1 MSISLILAGTLRSK
15 RYVNEL
21 FKNKIFPKKIIFYS
35 KSKDKEFL
43 KKIEKFNIKF
53 KFFYIKDI
61 NNKNIIKE
69 ILKTSSEYFL
79 YSGYPGEIIKS
90 NILEKKKIIHC
101 HPGLLP
107 NFRGSTVMYYSLI
120 LSKKIYCSC
129 IQLNK
134 KIDEGK
140 ILFIQKFKKPKNLYT
155 LEKNFDNNVR
165 AKTLISFLKKKK
177 RFILKKKSA
186 SSNYYIAHPLIR
198 QIVLNRKS
206 LEFIKDIKLKND

>member
-1 MSISLILAGTLRSK
+1 
-15 RYVNEL
+15 
-21 FKNKIFPKKIIFYS
+21 
-35 KSKDKEFL
+35 
-43 KKIEKFNIKF
+43 
-53 KFFYIKDI
+53 
-61 NNKNIIKE
+61 
-69 ILKTSSEYFL
+69 
-79 YSGYPGEIIKS
+79 
-90 NILEKKKIIHC
+90 
-101 HPGLLP
+101 
-107 NFRGSTVMYYSLI
+107 MYYSLI

-140 ILFIQKFKKPKNLYT
+140 ILFIQKFKKPKNLHT
-155 LEKNFDNNVR
+155 LEKNFDNHVR

-177 RFILKKKSA
+177 KSIVKKKNA